1 MNKNIKQLDLFDYV
15 SKPKKA
21 GRPSKIDKEKIF
33 AVKDDLNKGLS
44 NKAIM
49 KKNNIKE
56 RTFFRIKKGDYDD
69 LFKNAIKASADNFEL
84 VLTE

>member
-1 MNKNIKQLDLFDYV
+1 
-15 SKPKKA
+15 
-21 GRPSKIDKEKIF
+21 
-33 AVKDDLNKGLS
+33 
-44 NKAIM
+44 M

-69 LFKNAIKASADNFEL
+69 LFNDAIKASADDFEL

>member
-1 MNKNIKQLDLFDYV
+1 VNKNIVQLDLFDYV
-15 SKPKKA
+15 LKPKKA

-33 AVKDDLNKGLS
+33 AVKDNLNKGLT
-44 NKAIM
+44 NKSIM

-69 LFKNAIKASADNFEL
+69 LFKDAIKASADDFEL

>member
-1 MNKNIKQLDLFDYV
+1 MNKNIVQLDLFDFV
-15 SKPKKA
+15 SKSKKI
-21 GRPSKIDKEKIF
+21 GRPVKIDKEKIF
-33 AVKDDLNKGLS
+33 TVKDDLNKGLS
-44 NKAIM
+44 NKLIM

-69 LFKNAIKASADNFEL
+69 LFKDAIKASADDFKL

>member
-1 MNKNIKQLDLFDYV
+1 MNNNIVQLDLFDYV

-21 GRPSKIDKEKIF
+21 GRQSKIDKEKIF

-44 NKAIM
+44 NKSIM

-69 LFKNAIKASADNFEL
+69 LFKDAIKASADDFEL
-84 VLTE
+84 ILTE